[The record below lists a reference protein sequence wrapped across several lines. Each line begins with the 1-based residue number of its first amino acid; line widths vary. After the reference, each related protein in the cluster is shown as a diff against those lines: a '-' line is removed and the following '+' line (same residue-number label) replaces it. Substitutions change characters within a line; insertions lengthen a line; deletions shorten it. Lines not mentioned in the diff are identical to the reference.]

1 MNFFPIENQILLKRR
16 YRQKVLIFFGF
27 IIFSLIFIN
36 LILIAPSYFFLKIS
50 GENLKKQSEIIN
62 QSPVFLRFA
71 EIENSFKNLN
81 LDIIFLENRGKEI
94 RFLAPLLEK
103 IINEKLKKAAAD
115 ISVNFI
121 SFALG
126 NENAYKQADKII
138 IQGNAKTRID
148 LLKFVKNLEKEG
160 GFLEIQ
166 SPPSNL
172 LKEKDIDYTL
182 NIFTNEPR

>member
-1 MNFFPIENQILLKRR
+1 MNFLPIENQILLKRR

-50 GENLKKQSEIIN
+50 GENLKKQSAIIN

-103 IINEKLKKAAAD
+103 IINEKTGPIYCA
-115 ISVNFI
+115 IIV
-121 SFALG
+121 
-126 NENAYKQADKII
+126 KI
-138 IQGNAKTRID
+138 
-148 LLKFVKNLEKEG
+148 
-160 GFLEIQ
+160 
-166 SPPSNL
+166 
-172 LKEKDIDYTL
+172 
-182 NIFTNEPR
+182 